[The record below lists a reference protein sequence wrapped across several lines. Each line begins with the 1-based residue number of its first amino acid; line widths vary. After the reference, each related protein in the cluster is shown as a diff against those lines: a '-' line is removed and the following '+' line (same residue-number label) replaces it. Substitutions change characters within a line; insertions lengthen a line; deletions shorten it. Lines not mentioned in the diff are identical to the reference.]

1 MLLLFNCKREDN
13 IKTEKDIDIW
23 EQIYSYSENGLLW
36 YNVLNDPDTII
47 HTLDFIYYNGLKI
60 KNLSYE
66 QIIEKYGEP
75 NHSNIQIYKYGLD
88 EKGRIGSIN
97 DAVYSLIWNLPKTEI
112 KHCVWDNVDT
122 IRTLD
127 IYFLKKNGKWKTIFG
142 YQINHE
148 TIMIE

>member
-1 MLLLFNCKREDN
+1 MLLLFNCKQKDN

-36 YNVLNDPDTII
+36 YNALNDPDTII
-47 HTLDFIYYNGLKI
+47 HSLDFITYHGLKI

-75 NHSNIQIYKYGLD
+75 NHTKIRIYKYGLD

-97 DAVYSLIWNLPKTEI
+97 EAVYSLIYDLPKTEI
-112 KHCVWDNVDT
+112 KHCVWNNVDT
-122 IRTLD
+122 TRTLN
-127 IYFLKKNGKWKTIFG
+127 IYFLKKNGKWETIFG